1 VTTTSR
7 TDAAIRIAVAVL
19 ATLACYLFPAVGAAV
34 AVGLTAAGGL
44 GRRV

>member
-1 VTTTSR
+1 MN
-7 TDAAIRIAVAVL
+7 AARREAALRIAVAVL
-19 ATLACYLFPAVGAAV
+19 ATLACYVWPAVGAAV

>member
-1 VTTTSR
+1 VN
-7 TDAAIRIAVAVL
+7 
-19 ATLACYLFPAVGAAV
+19 AVGRRDAYARIIAAVTICLLWLYWPELGVVV

>member
-1 VTTTSR
+1 MATTSR
-7 TDAAIRIAVAVL
+7 ADAALRIAVAVL
-19 ATLACYLFPAVGAAV
+19 ATLACYVWPAVGAAV